1 MYSLFYFT
9 LKAKEDREKKE
20 SSDSKPA
27 LNSSNQFT
35 FLFSKSFKIL
45 VILLAIL
52 MGVFTSNLFAS
63 DSLRPIKSG
72 NIRHLFPKTPKVYL
86 TQNYTLNEENIVH
99 LKMAYGSQ
107 KIINTKEWRSIQK
120 DARAKQVDLV
130 MTLYPSDLENWQ
142 EDFEDL
148 IEQRL
153 TNLTDLDSNLLVDCT
168 IKWNLI

>member
-63 DSLRPIKSG
+63 DSLD
-72 NIRHLFPKTPKVYL
+72 H
-86 TQNYTLNEENIVH
+86 
-99 LKMAYGSQ
+99 
-107 KIINTKEWRSIQK
+107 
-120 DARAKQVDLV
+120 
-130 MTLYPSDLENWQ
+130 
-142 EDFEDL
+142 
-148 IEQRL
+148 
-153 TNLTDLDSNLLVDCT
+153 
-168 IKWNLI
+168 